1 MSTDLLAFFRAIENL
16 KHTPRTG
23 WLDRGIPAAE
33 TESVADHTLL
43 TALIA
48 WTLAL
53 DDPALD
59 ADRVLKLAMVHDIAE
74 AIVGDI
80 PPYSDDEIPH
90 GDPEAR
96 RVFFSTRK
104 QASPEAEAEKHAA
117 EHAAANE
124 LFSYLPG
131 HIAGELRALW
141 EEYESRSTPEARF
154 VKEVD
159 RLEAFLQSRSYA
171 NAHPDAPLEG
181 FTDMAQHALDH
192 PILRAIRDMEL
203 DDRAPPAGLADSP
216 ENVSG

>member
-1 MSTDLLAFFRAIENL
+1 MTSDLLAFFRSIENL
-16 KHTPRTG
+16 KRTPRTG

-53 DDPALD
+53 DDPTLD

-90 GDPEAR
+90 DDPEALR
-96 RVFFSTRK
+96 AFFASRK
-104 QASPEAEAEKHAA
+104 RASPEAEAAKHAA
-117 EHAAANE
+117 EQAAAAD
-124 LFSYLPG
+124 LFSHLPG

-141 EEYESRSTPEARF
+141 EEYEGRATAEARF
-154 VKEVD
+154 VKDVD

-181 FTDMAQHALDH
+181 FTDMARTALEH
-192 PILRAIRDMEL
+192 PVLRELRDAEL
-203 DDRAPPAGLADSP
+203 NPS
-216 ENVSG
+216 